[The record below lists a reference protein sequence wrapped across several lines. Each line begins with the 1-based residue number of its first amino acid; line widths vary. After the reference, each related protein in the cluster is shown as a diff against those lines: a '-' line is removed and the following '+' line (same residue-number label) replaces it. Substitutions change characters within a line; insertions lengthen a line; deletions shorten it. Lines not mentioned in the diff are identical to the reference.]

1 MLPLSFDGHLFDQL
15 EMPSPTITI
24 FLVEKAPNTILR
36 GNDTLFVVSSSDFF
50 QNTC

>member
-24 FLVEKAPNTILR
+24 FLVEKAPNTMLH
-36 GNDTLFVVSSSDFF
+36 GYDTLYGIIVGFLCFF
-50 QNTC
+50 K